1 MLDLNGMLMFR
12 LSLRVDL
19 AYLYDIGTG
28 DLALQLAVNQQ
39 LFPQNNVCN
48 NMLHGCP

>member
-1 MLDLNGMLMFR
+1 MLMFR
-12 LSLRVDL
+12 LRVDL
-19 AYLYDIGTG
+19 AYGYDIGTG

>member
-1 MLDLNGMLMFR
+1 MAMTLVLG
-12 LSLRVDL
+12 
-19 AYLYDIGTG
+19 G

-48 NMLHGCP
+48 NMLQGCP

>member
-1 MLDLNGMLMFR
+1 MFR

-19 AYLYDIGTG
+19 AYGYAYDIGTG